1 MQFVAFLYLM
11 AFQQPMLD
19 NEFVTVHM
27 ATDQPQSKSEL
38 HRHALDRV
46 MIYLDDGKLRIEN
59 VNGPVENQS
68 WKPGQVAWSPAGGDH
83 TSENIGDQVLRIVEV
98 ELTPTAPSAKAF
110 VVSPFYP
117 VTEDPKH
124 YRLEF
129 ENSKVRVIH
138 GKYNLHESGIAH
150 KHASR
155 RVVVYLIGDQM
166 DITTEDGKRHVM
178 QPPAGAVWW
187 PANSGAHRD
196 VARESPIEM
205 VVVELK

>member
-68 WKPGQVAWSPAGGDH
+68 WKPGQVAWSPAGG
-83 TSENIGDQVLRIVEV
+83 V
-98 ELTPTAPSAKAF
+98 
-110 VVSPFYP
+110 
-117 VTEDPKH
+117 
-124 YRLEF
+124 
-129 ENSKVRVIH
+129 
-138 GKYNLHESGIAH
+138 ESGGWRPYQREHRRSGFAH
-150 KHASR
+150 CGS
-155 RVVVYLIGDQM
+155 
-166 DITTEDGKRHVM
+166 
-178 QPPAGAVWW
+178 
-187 PANSGAHRD
+187 
-196 VARESPIEM
+196 
-205 VVVELK
+205 